1 MGATCSHGMREQF
14 PDPFDFFSIPVTFP
28 AIGEFGA
35 HASAGSDVVNNLLI
49 SYVGG
54 DDLLTN
60 DDLADMCVATLEG
73 KLLDPHSAVNDQVV
87 NMSHLQICHR
97 VLGGMPT
104 HQMEGCL
111 HAFMTGHGS
120 TSAEVEDMDEETA
133 MHIAEHNAELEG
145 IRHSE
150 ERPPN

>member
-14 PDPFDFFSIPVTFP
+14 SDPFDFFSIPVTFP

-54 DDLLTN
+54 DDRLTN

-73 KLLDPHSAVNDQVV
+73 KLLDPHSAVNDQVE

-97 VLGGMPT
+97 VLGGMHT
-104 HQMEGCL
+104 HQMEGSL
-111 HAFMTGHGS
+111 YEFMKGHDS
-120 TSAEVEDMDEETA
+120 TSAEVVYTSS
-133 MHIAEHNAELEG
+133 G
-145 IRHSE
+145 KF
-150 ERPPN
+150 RPFQFDRSLI